1 MYPPRKQER
10 HCSKINIF
18 SSRLNTTNLSL
29 DFAIYSAISSKMPL
43 IMCSKSEKTQCLHVV
58 YLKQVVQSL
67 FQISHILSYST
78 LFYLLVLLSLRA
90 HFWLVCLRL
99 GPGRWPLCT
108 PGISWIPCSLLYCFG
123 SRHPGG
129 WNSHQDERLWVQ
141 CFLCVKQEPHGV
153 RHP

>member
-58 YLKQVVQSL
+58 NLKQVVQSL
-67 FQISHILSYST
+67 FQISHILFIY
-78 LFYLLVLLSLRA
+78 FYCFKSLILHIVLPAGIAVPQGSLLAGLSKTWTWKVASIHSRNLLDSSQPAVLLL
-90 HFWLVCLRL
+90 
-99 GPGRWPLCT
+99 
-108 PGISWIPCSLLYCFG
+108 
-123 SRHPGG
+123 
-129 WNSHQDERLWVQ
+129 
-141 CFLCVKQEPHGV
+141 
-153 RHP
+153 